1 MIVLKLVPFG
11 IDGAA
16 SSNLMEAYPP
26 KIFLFIYGLKYL
38 YYIEILKLVPFWN
51 LTTKIF
57 FCILPKG
64 IIDGVASS
72 NLMEAHPLKI
82 FLFIYGL

>member
-16 SSNLMEAYPP
+16 SSNLMEVYPP

-38 YYIEILKLVPFWN
+38 YYIEILKLVPFGTLPQN
-51 LTTKIF
+51 F
-57 FCILPKG
+57 FLHSI
-64 IIDGVASS
+64 
-72 NLMEAHPLKI
+72 
-82 FLFIYGL
+82 